1 MNTVEERLARYRY
14 ELEAVDGRTV
24 DEVRPADAP
33 RPDARRAL
41 ALVAA
46 AALVVVGLVVLSNR
60 GGSEAPAAG
69 GGTAAFSWTTSR
81 VVFTSNTFTIDV
93 GGQRYSPT
101 GVHVDVNTDPGD
113 ATYATLELSWQEHG
127 VPMNV
132 NIYFAAD
139 AANWWVTEMRTYN
152 GKAPASADWVTF
164 MGDQFRTPLGGTYSG
179 DVDLTATEGGVT
191 SHLQIGGMTLAL
203 LPSTNTVTSSSVP
216 STYGTLPTA
225 TPVKNGPTTAPEQWY
240 TVEPQ
245 DTLAT
250 IAELFGVTTGTIVV
264 FNGWADGGSHVMAAR
279 STVRIPPGATLVD
292 NAVVPY
298 GSLVVDAKDTT
309 VLVGATNDL
318 TGLCLLDTTEI
329 GGCDKV
335 EQPTPKLVARAST
348 MANPS
353 STLIYG
359 ITDAGLS
366 VVIED
371 ANGTA
376 LAQAV
381 MTEAYQGRRAFA
393 AVVPNGDSQGYKVV
407 TTLPNGNVLS
417 VPIVP

>member
-14 ELEAVDGRTV
+14 ELEAVQDQRAV
-24 DEVRPADAP
+24 DEVRPAGTP
-33 RPDARRAL
+33 RPDGRRVL
-41 ALVAA
+41 ALVAS

-60 GGSEAPAAG
+60 GGNDAPAAG

-81 VVFTSNTFTIDV
+81 VVFTSNTFAIDV
-93 GGQRYSPT
+93 GGQQYSPT

-132 NIYFAAD
+132 NVYFAAD

-152 GKAPASADWVTF
+152 GKALAGADWVTF
-164 MGDQFRTPLGGTYSG
+164 MGDEFRTPLGGTYSG
-179 DVDLTATEGGVT
+179 DVNLTATEGGVT
-191 SHLQIGGMTLAL
+191 SHLQIGGMTLTL
-203 LPSTNTVTSSSVP
+203 LPSTNTVTSSSVSP
-216 STYGTLPTA
+216 TYATVPTA
-225 TPVKNGPTTAPEQWY
+225 TPVVGMSTTAPEQWY
-240 TVEPQ
+240 TVQPQ

-264 FNGWADGGSHVMAAR
+264 FNGWADDGSHAMAAS
-279 STVRIPPGATLVD
+279 STVRIPPGATFVY

-298 GSLVVDAKDTT
+298 GSLVVDAKGTT

-329 GGCDKV
+329 GGCDTV
-335 EQPTPKLVARAST
+335 EQPTPKLVARAS
-348 MANPS
+348 MANSS

-359 ITDAGLS
+359 IADAGLS

-371 ANGTA
+371 ANGAA
-376 LAQAV
+376 LTQAV

-393 AVVPNGDSQGYKVV
+393 AVVPNGDGQGHKVV
-407 TTLPNGNVLS
+407 TTLPDGNVLS